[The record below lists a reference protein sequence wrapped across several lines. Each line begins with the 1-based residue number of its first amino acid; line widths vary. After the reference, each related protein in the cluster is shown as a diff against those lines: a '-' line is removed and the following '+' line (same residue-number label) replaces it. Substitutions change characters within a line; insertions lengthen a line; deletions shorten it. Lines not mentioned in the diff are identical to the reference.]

1 MTLITSPE
9 SILDIATAAMQST
22 EDQRLKTL
30 VVSLTKHLHQFV
42 LENQLTEKEFERALQ
57 FLVDIGQAT
66 GKNTNEVV
74 LAADIL
80 GVSSLVSTINNLDLD
95 GGSYAALLGPFWRKN
110 APLCA
115 WGESISRT
123 DLGGQLMEVRGLILD
138 EDKNPISSAIVDV
151 WHSSPVGFYE
161 NQDENQIDMNLR
173 GRFETNEH
181 GEFFFRTIRPAGY
194 PVPTDGPCGEL
205 LRAQKR
211 HPNRPAHIH
220 FMISKPGYK
229 VLITQVFD
237 ATDKNLESDPV
248 FGVSK
253 QLVGNYLTD
262 EKTGICKLNHAFVL
276 QAGEMIFPAPPIP

>member
-9 SILDIATAAMQST
+9 SILDITTAAMQST
-22 EDQRLKTL
+22 ENERLKTL
-30 VVSLTKHLHQFV
+30 IISLG
-42 LENQLTEKEFERALQ
+42 
-57 FLVDIGQAT
+57 IGQAT

-115 WGESISRT
+115 WGENISRSN
-123 DLGGQLMEVRGLILD
+123 LGGQPIEVRGCIYD
-138 EDKNPISSAIVDV
+138 EFKKPIAGAIVDV

-161 NQDENQIDMNLR
+161 NQDDQQVDMNLR
-173 GRFETNEH
+173 GRFETNER
-181 GEFFFRTIRPAGY
+181 GEFFFTSIRPAGY
-194 PVPTDGPCGEL
+194 PVPTNGPCGEL

-237 ATDKNLESDPV
+237 STDTNLDSDPV

-253 QLVGNYLTD
+253 QLVGEYRTD
-262 EKTGICKLNHAFVL
+262 AVSGVCQLNHSFVL
-276 QAGEMIFPAPPIP
+276 QAGEMVFPAPPIP

>member
-1 MTLITSPE
+1 MTLITSPK

-30 VVSLTKHLHQFV
+30 VISLTKHLHQFV
-42 LENQLTEKEFERALQ
+42 LENKLTELEFERALQ
-57 FLVDIGQAT
+57 FIVGIGQAT

-80 GVSSLVSTINNLDLD
+80 GISSLVSTINNLDQE

-115 WGESISRT
+115 WGENISRT
-123 DLGGQLMEVRGLILD
+123 ELEGQSMEVRGLILD
-138 EDKNPISSAIVDV
+138 EAKNPIDRAIVDV

-161 NQDENQIDMNLR
+161 NQDEQQADMNLR
-173 GRFETNEH
+173 GRFETNQN

-194 PVPTDGPCGEL
+194 PVPTNGPCGEL

-237 ATDKNLESDPV
+237 STDKNLESDPV

-262 EKTGICKLNHAFVL
+262 EASGVCKLTHCFVL
-276 QAGEMIFPAPPIP
+276 QAGEMVFPAPPIP

>member
-9 SILDIATAAMQST
+9 SILNITLAAMQDT

-30 VVSLTKHLHQFV
+30 VCSLTQHLHQFV
-42 LENQLTEKEFERALQ
+42 LENQLTELEFEKALQ
-57 FLVDIGQAT
+57 FIVGIGQAT

-110 APLCA
+110 APLCS
-115 WGESISRT
+115 WSDNISRS
-123 DLGGQLMEVRGLILD
+123 DLGGQAMEVRGRILD
-138 EDKNPISSAIVDV
+138 ESKKPIPSAIVDV
-151 WHSSPVGFYE
+151 WQSSPVGFYE
-161 NQDENQIDMNLR
+161 NQDEHQADMNLR
-173 GRFETNEH
+173 GRFETNEN
-181 GEFFFRTIRPAGY
+181 GEFFFKTVRPSGY
-194 PVPTDGPCGEL
+194 PVPTNGPCGDL

-237 ATDKNLESDPV
+237 STDENLESDPV
-248 FGVSK
+248 FGVSQ
-253 QLVGNYLTD
+253 QLVGEYVTD
-262 EKTGICKLNHAFVL
+262 DVTGVCKLSHSFVL
-276 QAGEMIFPAPPIP
+276 QAGEMVFPAPPIP

>member
-9 SILDIATAAMQST
+9 SILNITLAAMQDT

-30 VVSLTKHLHQFV
+30 ICSLTQHLHQFV
-42 LENQLTEKEFERALQ
+42 LENQLTELEFEKALQ
-57 FLVDIGQAT
+57 FIVGIGQAT

-110 APLCA
+110 APLCS
-115 WGESISRT
+115 WGDNISRS
-123 DLGGQLMEVRGLILD
+123 DLGGQAMEVRGRILD
-138 EDKNPISSAIVDV
+138 ESKKPIPSAIVDV
-151 WHSSPVGFYE
+151 WQSSPVGFYE
-161 NQDENQIDMNLR
+161 NQDEHQADMNLR
-173 GRFETNEH
+173 GRFETNEN
-181 GEFFFRTIRPAGY
+181 GEFFFKTVRPSGY
-194 PVPTDGPCGEL
+194 PVPTNGPCGDL

-237 ATDKNLESDPV
+237 STDENLESDPV
-248 FGVSK
+248 FGVSQ
-253 QLVGNYLTD
+253 QLVGEYVTD
-262 EKTGICKLNHAFVL
+262 DVTGVCKLSHSFVL
-276 QAGEMIFPAPPIP
+276 QAGEMVFPAPPIP

>member
-1 MTLITSPE
+1 MTLITSPA
-9 SILDIATAAMQST
+9 SILEIATAAMQST

-30 VVSLTKHLHQFV
+30 VTSLTKHLHQFV
-42 LENQLTEKEFERALQ
+42 LENQLTELEFERALQ
-57 FLVDIGQAT
+57 FLVGIGQAT

-115 WGESISRT
+115 WGDNISRT
-123 DLGGQLMEVRGLILD
+123 DLGGQPMEVRGLILD
-138 EDKNPISSAIVDV
+138 EAKNPIASAIVDV

-161 NQDENQIDMNLR
+161 NQDESQEDMNLR
-173 GRFETNEH
+173 GRFEANEN
-181 GEFFFRTIRPAGY
+181 GEFFFKTIRPSGY
-194 PVPTDGPCGEL
+194 PVPTNGPCGEL

-237 ATDKNLESDPV
+237 STDKNLESDPV
-248 FGVSK
+248 FGVSE
-253 QLVGNYLTD
+253 QLVGQYLTA
-262 EKTGICKLNHAFVL
+262 EATGICQLSHSFVL
-276 QAGEMIFPAPPIP
+276 QAGEMVFPAPPIP

>member
-9 SILDIATAAMQST
+9 SILNITLAAMQDT

-30 VVSLTKHLHQFV
+30 ICSLTQHLHQFV
-42 LENQLTEKEFERALQ
+42 LENQLTELEFEKALQ
-57 FLVDIGQAT
+57 FIVGIGQAT

-110 APLCA
+110 APLCS
-115 WGESISRT
+115 WGENISRS
-123 DLGGQLMEVRGLILD
+123 DLGGQAMEVRGRILD
-138 EDKNPISSAIVDV
+138 ESKKPIPSAIVDV
-151 WHSSPVGFYE
+151 WQSSPVGFYE
-161 NQDENQIDMNLR
+161 NQDEHQADMNLR
-173 GRFETNEH
+173 GRFETNEN
-181 GEFFFRTIRPAGY
+181 GEFFFKTVRPSGY
-194 PVPTDGPCGEL
+194 PVPTNGPCGDL

-237 ATDKNLESDPV
+237 STDENLESDPV
-248 FGVSK
+248 FGVSQ
-253 QLVGNYLTD
+253 QLVGEYVTD
-262 EKTGICKLNHAFVL
+262 DVTGVCKLSHSFVL
-276 QAGEMIFPAPPIP
+276 QAGEMVFPAPPIP

>member
-9 SILDIATAAMQST
+9 SILNITLAAMQDT

-30 VVSLTKHLHQFV
+30 VCSLTQHLHQFV
-42 LENQLTEKEFERALQ
+42 LENQLTELEFEKALQ
-57 FLVDIGQAT
+57 FIVGIGQAT

-110 APLCA
+110 APLCS
-115 WGESISRT
+115 WGENISRS
-123 DLGGQLMEVRGLILD
+123 DLGGQAMEVRGRILD
-138 EDKNPISSAIVDV
+138 ESKKPIPSAIVDV
-151 WHSSPVGFYE
+151 WQSSPVGFYE
-161 NQDENQIDMNLR
+161 NQDEHQADMNLR
-173 GRFETNEH
+173 GRFETNEN
-181 GEFFFRTIRPAGY
+181 GEFFFKTVRPSGY
-194 PVPTDGPCGEL
+194 PVPTNGPCGDL

-237 ATDKNLESDPV
+237 STDENLESDPV
-248 FGVSK
+248 FGVSQ
-253 QLVGNYLTD
+253 QLVGEYVTD
-262 EKTGICKLNHAFVL
+262 DVTGVCKLSHSFVL
-276 QAGEMIFPAPPIP
+276 QAGEMVFPAPPIP

>member
-9 SILDIATAAMQST
+9 SILDIATAAMQGA

-30 VVSLTKHLHQFV
+30 VISLTKHLHQFV
-42 LENQLTEKEFERALQ
+42 LENQLTELEFERALQ
-57 FLVDIGQAT
+57 FIVGIGQAT

-80 GVSSLVSTINNLDLD
+80 GISSLVSTINNLDLD

-115 WGESISRT
+115 WGENISRT
-123 DLGGQLMEVRGLILD
+123 DLGGQPMEVRGLILD
-138 EDKNPISSAIVDV
+138 ETKNPITSAIVDV

-161 NQDENQIDMNLR
+161 NQDEQQVDMNLR
-173 GRFETNEH
+173 GRFETNEN

-194 PVPTDGPCGEL
+194 PVPTNGPCGEL

-237 ATDKNLESDPV
+237 STDKNLESDPV
-248 FGVSK
+248 FGVAK

-262 EKTGICKLNHAFVL
+262 EVSGICKLSHSFVL
-276 QAGEMIFPAPPIP
+276 QAGEMVFPAPPIP

>member
-1 MTLITSPE
+1 
-9 SILDIATAAMQST
+9 
-22 EDQRLKTL
+22 
-30 VVSLTKHLHQFV
+30 
-42 LENQLTEKEFERALQ
+42 LENQLTELEFERALQ
-57 FLVDIGQAT
+57 FIVGIGQAT

-110 APLCA
+110 APLCS
-115 WGESISRT
+115 WGENISRT
-123 DLGGQLMEVRGLILD
+123 DLGGQAMEVRGRIVD
-138 EDKNPISSAIVDV
+138 EAKQPVIGAVVDV

-161 NQDENQIDMNLR
+161 NQDERQEDMNLR
-173 GRFETNEH
+173 GRFETNEN
-181 GEFFFRTIRPAGY
+181 GEFFFTTIRPSGY
-194 PVPTDGPCGEL
+194 SVPTNGPCGEL

-237 ATDKNLESDPV
+237 STDENLESDPV

-253 QLVGNYLTD
+253 QLVGEYLTD
-262 EKTGICKLNHAFVL
+262 LATGVCKLNHSFVL
-276 QAGEMIFPAPPIP
+276 QAGEMVFPAPPIP

>member
-1 MTLITSPE
+1 MSYITSPE
-9 SILDIATAAMQST
+9 SILDITIAAMQST
-22 EDQRLKTL
+22 ENQRLKTL
-30 VVSLTKHLHQFV
+30 ITSLTKHLHQFV
-42 LENQLTEKEFERALQ
+42 LENQLTESEFERALE
-57 FLVDIGQAT
+57 FIVGIGKAT

-115 WGESISRT
+115 WGENISRT
-123 DLGGQLMEVRGLILD
+123 HLDGQTMDVRGRILD
-138 EDKNPISSAIVDV
+138 QSKQPVSGAIVDV

-161 NQDENQIDMNLR
+161 NQDELQEDMNLR
-173 GRFETNEH
+173 GRFETNAN
-181 GEFFFRTIRPAGY
+181 GEFFFKTIRPSGY
-194 PVPTDGPCGEL
+194 PVPTNGPCGEL

-237 ATDKNLESDPV
+237 STDPNLESDPV

-253 QLVGNYLTD
+253 QLIGEYLTD
-262 EKTGICKLNHAFVL
+262 SATGVCELNHSFVL
-276 QAGEMIFPAPPIP
+276 QAGEMVFPAPPIP

>member
-1 MTLITSPE
+1 MTLITSPA
-9 SILDIATAAMQST
+9 SILEIATAAMQGT
-22 EDQRLKTL
+22 EDERLKTL
-30 VVSLTKHLHQFV
+30 VISLTKHLHQFV
-42 LENQLTEKEFERALQ
+42 LENQLTELEFERALQ
-57 FLVDIGQAT
+57 FIVGIGQAT

-115 WGESISRT
+115 WGENISRT
-123 DLGGQLMEVRGLILD
+123 DLGGQPMEVRGVILD
-138 EDKNPISSAIVDV
+138 EAKHPIASAIVDV

-161 NQDENQIDMNLR
+161 NQDEHQEDMNLR
-173 GRFETNEH
+173 GRFETNDC
-181 GEFFFRTIRPAGY
+181 GEFFFKTIRPSGY
-194 PVPTDGPCGEL
+194 PVPTNGPCGEL

-237 ATDKNLESDPV
+237 STDKNLESDPV
-248 FGVSK
+248 FGVSE
-253 QLVGNYLTD
+253 QLVGQYLTD
-262 EKTGICKLNHAFVL
+262 EVTGICQLSHSFVL
-276 QAGEMIFPAPPIP
+276 QAGEMVFPAPPIP

>member
-9 SILDIATAAMQST
+9 SILNITLAAMQDT

-30 VVSLTKHLHQFV
+30 VCSLTQHLHQFV
-42 LENQLTEKEFERALQ
+42 LENQLTELEFEKALQ
-57 FLVDIGQAT
+57 FIVGIGQAT

-110 APLCA
+110 APLCS
-115 WGESISRT
+115 WGENISRS
-123 DLGGQLMEVRGLILD
+123 DLGGQAMEVRGRILD
-138 EDKNPISSAIVDV
+138 ESKKPIPSAIVDV
-151 WHSSPVGFYE
+151 WQSSPVGFYE
-161 NQDENQIDMNLR
+161 NQDEHQADMNLR
-173 GRFETNEH
+173 GRFETNEN
-181 GEFFFRTIRPAGY
+181 GEFFFKTVRPSGY
-194 PVPTDGPCGEL
+194 PVPTNGPCGDL

-220 FMISKPGYK
+220 VMISKPGYK

-237 ATDKNLESDPV
+237 STDENLESDPV
-248 FGVSK
+248 FGVSQ
-253 QLVGNYLTD
+253 QLVGEYVTD
-262 EKTGICKLNHAFVL
+262 DVTGVCKLSHSFVL
-276 QAGEMIFPAPPIP
+276 QAGEMVFPAPPIP

>member
-9 SILDIATAAMQST
+9 SILDIATAAMQDT

-30 VVSLTKHLHQFV
+30 VISLTKHLHQFV
-42 LENQLTEKEFERALQ
+42 LENQLTELEFERALQ
-57 FLVDIGQAT
+57 FIVGIGQAT

-80 GVSSLVSTINNLDLD
+80 GISSLVSTINNLDLD

-115 WGESISRT
+115 WGENISRT
-123 DLGGQLMEVRGLILD
+123 DLGGQPMEVRGLILD
-138 EDKNPISSAIVDV
+138 ETKNPITSAIVDV

-161 NQDENQIDMNLR
+161 NQDEQQVDMNLR
-173 GRFETNEH
+173 GRFETNEN

-194 PVPTDGPCGEL
+194 PVPTNGPCGEL

-237 ATDKNLESDPV
+237 STDKNLESDPV
-248 FGVSK
+248 FGVAK

-262 EKTGICKLNHAFVL
+262 EVSGICKLSHSFVL
-276 QAGEMIFPAPPIP
+276 QAGEMVFPAPPIP

>member
-9 SILDIATAAMQST
+9 SILDIATAAMQDT

-30 VVSLTKHLHQFV
+30 VISLTKHLHQFV
-42 LENQLTEKEFERALQ
+42 LENQLTELEFERALQ
-57 FLVDIGQAT
+57 FIVGIGQAT

-80 GVSSLVSTINNLDLD
+80 GISSLVSTINNLDLD

-115 WGESISRT
+115 WGENISRT
-123 DLGGQLMEVRGLILD
+123 DLGGQPMEVRGLILD
-138 EDKNPISSAIVDV
+138 ETKNPIASAIVDV

-161 NQDENQIDMNLR
+161 NQDEQQVDMNLR
-173 GRFETNEH
+173 GRFETNEN

-194 PVPTDGPCGEL
+194 PVPTNGPCGEL

-237 ATDKNLESDPV
+237 STDKNLESDPV
-248 FGVSK
+248 FGVAK

-262 EKTGICKLNHAFVL
+262 EVSGICKLSHSFVL
-276 QAGEMIFPAPPIP
+276 QAGEMVFPAPPIP

>member
-1 MTLITSPE
+1 MALITSPE
-9 SILDIATAAMQST
+9 SILDITVAAMQST
-22 EDQRLKTL
+22 EDKRLKNL
-30 VVSLTKHLHQFV
+30 IVSLTKHLHQFV
-42 LENQLTEKEFERALQ
+42 IENQLTEPEFEKALQ
-57 FLVDIGQAT
+57 FIVGIGQAT
-66 GKNTNEVV
+66 GANTNEVV

-110 APLCA
+110 APICA
-115 WGESISRT
+115 WGDNISRT
-123 DLGGQLMEVRGLILD
+123 DLGGQAMEVRGRILD
-138 EDKNPISSAIVDV
+138 ESKRPVAGAIVDV

-161 NQDENQIDMNLR
+161 NQDEHQEDMNLR
-173 GRFETNEH
+173 GRFQTNAE
-181 GEFFFRTIRPAGY
+181 GEFFFTSIRPAGY

-237 ATDKNLESDPV
+237 SMDENLGSDPV

-253 QLVGNYLTD
+253 QLVGEYLTD
-262 EKTGICKLNHAFVL
+262 ATTGICKLNHSFLL
-276 QAGEMIFPAPPIP
+276 QAGEMLFPAPPIP

>member
-1 MTLITSPE
+1 MTLITSPK
-9 SILDIATAAMQST
+9 SILDITIAAMQGT

-30 VVSLTKHLHQFV
+30 VISLTKHLHEFV
-42 LENQLTEKEFERALQ
+42 LENQLTELEFEKALQ
-57 FLVDIGQAT
+57 FIVGIGQAT

-80 GVSSLVSTINNLDLD
+80 GVSSLVSTINNLDLA

-115 WGESISRT
+115 WGDNISRT
-123 DLGGQLMEVRGLILD
+123 NLDGQLMEVRGRILD
-138 EDKNPISSAIVDV
+138 ESKQPIASAVVDV

-161 NQDENQIDMNLR
+161 NQDEHQEDMNLR
-173 GRFETNEH
+173 GRFETNEN

-194 PVPTDGPCGEL
+194 PVPTNGPCGEL

-237 ATDKNLESDPV
+237 STDINLESDPV
-248 FGVSK
+248 FGVSR
-253 QLVGNYLTD
+253 QLVGEYLTD
-262 EKTGICKLNHAFVL
+262 QTTGVCKLNHSFVL
-276 QAGEMIFPAPPIP
+276 QAGEMVFPVPPIP

>member
-1 MTLITSPE
+1 MALITSPE
-9 SILDIATAAMQST
+9 SILDITLAAMQGT
-22 EDQRLKTL
+22 ENERLKKLIT
-30 VVSLTKHLHQFV
+30 SLTTHLHEFV
-42 LENQLTEKEFERALQ
+42 LENQVTELEFERALQ
-57 FLVDIGQAT
+57 FIVGIGQAT

-110 APLCA
+110 APICK
-115 WGESISRT
+115 WGENISRT
-123 DLGGQLMEVRGLILD
+123 DLGGQAMEVRGQILD
-138 EDKNPISSAIVDV
+138 ESKQPVAGAIVDV

-161 NQDENQIDMNLR
+161 NQDERQEDMNLR
-173 GRFETNEH
+173 GRFETNAN
-181 GEFFFRTIRPAGY
+181 GEFFFTTIRPAGY
-194 PVPTDGPCGEL
+194 PVPTNGPCGEL

-237 ATDKNLESDPV
+237 STDKNLDSDPV

-253 QLVGNYLTD
+253 QLVGEYATD
-262 EKTGICKLNHAFVL
+262 SATGVCKLQHSFVL
-276 QAGEMIFPAPPIP
+276 QAGEMVFPAPPIP